1 MKKLN
6 INIKKKTII
15 MCSIVLT
22 MCMVLLLSLL
32 LMKQKKEIPVA
43 KEYKKEY
50 ETDIK
55 KGDEIN
61 VPKIDT
67 SKESITIGELNN
79 TKSKDEKFEN
89 KGKDIDK
96 KINNNSK
103 GENGTKEEIQKKTR
117 PIKRPS
123 DAKDEVIHNSNNQ
136 GSEDI
141 SENEESNN
149 NEEVLN
155 PGNIQEEVKMEG
167 EWGNIIANM
176 R

>member
-1 MKKLN
+1 MY
-6 INIKKKTII
+6 
-15 MCSIVLT
+15 SIVIVFIIDET
-22 MCMVLLLSLL
+22 
-32 LMKQKKEIPVA
+32 KKEIPVA
-43 KEYKKEY
+43 KEYKKEH

-67 SKESITIGELNN
+67 SKESVTIGELNN
-79 TKSKDEKFEN
+79 TKSKDEKFKN

-117 PIKRPS
+117 PVKRPS

-136 GSEDI
+136 DKED
-141 SENEESNN
+141 SDKNEESNS
-149 NEEVLN
+149 NEEKLN
-155 PGNIQEEVKMEG
+155 PGNIHEEIEVDG

>member
-1 MKKLN
+1 SLKKPG
-6 INIKKKTII
+6 
-15 MCSIVLT
+15 
-22 MCMVLLLSLL
+22 
-32 LMKQKKEIPVA
+32 E
-43 KEYKKEY
+43 
-50 ETDIK
+50 
-55 KGDEIN
+55 
-61 VPKIDT
+61 KIQ
-67 SKESITIGELNN
+67 ITKN
-79 TKSKDEKFEN
+79 EN
-89 KGKDIDK
+89 KGKEQIINVKKDDYIEIPTVDISNGST
-96 KINNNSK
+96 KINEPKKNLKNTVNKKNNTDGQINNTSK
-103 GENGTKEEIQKKTR
+103 GKEGTKEEIQKKTR

>member
-6 INIKKKTII
+6 TNIKKKTII

-22 MCMVLLLSLL
+22 MCIVLLLSLL
-32 LMKQKKEIPVA
+32 LVKQKKEIPVA
-43 KEYKKEY
+43 KEYKKEH

-55 KGDEIN
+55 KDDEIN

-67 SKESITIGELNN
+67 SKELVTMGESNN
-79 TKSKDEKFEN
+79 TKSKDEKFKDKN
-89 KGKDIDK
+89 KDIDK

-117 PIKRPS
+117 PMKRPS

-136 GSEDI
+136 DSEDI
-141 SENEESNN
+141 GENEET
-149 NEEVLN
+149 LN

>member
-22 MCMVLLLSLL
+22 ICIVLLLSLL
-32 LMKQKKEIPVA
+32 LGREKKEIPVA
-43 KEYKKEY
+43 KEYKKEH
-50 ETDIK
+50 EADIK
-55 KGDEIN
+55 KNDEIN

-67 SKESITIGELNN
+67 SKELIAIGESDN
-79 TKSKDEKFEN
+79 TKNKDEKF
-89 KGKDIDK
+89 IDK
-96 KINNNSK
+96 KKGIDKQINNNSK
-103 GENGTKEEIQKKTR
+103 GENGTKEDIQKKTK
-117 PIKRPS
+117 PEKRPS

-136 GSEDI
+136 DKED
-141 SENEESNN
+141 SDKNEESNS
-149 NEEVLN
+149 NEEKLN

-176 R
+176 K